1 MNTKKIA
8 IYPGSFDPVT
18 RGHIE
23 IVAKAAS
30 VFDEVYVVVCVN
42 AQKPASTFTV
52 EERVEMLRLATQ
64 RFPNVLVDKHF
75 GMAVEYATQ
84 RGAKVM
90 IRGVRNPR
98 DFENE
103 ITQYHFNH
111 YINSSIET
119 MILFPNVESL
129 YVSSSSIKELASFSH
144 DFYDFVPPEIYDYLK
159 VRLLPKK

>member
-1 MNTKKIA
+1 
-8 IYPGSFDPVT
+8 
-18 RGHIE
+18 
-23 IVAKAAS
+23 
-30 VFDEVYVVVCVN
+30 VVVCVN